1 MYHIYN
7 PIEQFTP
14 FVQVPGNVTL
24 GGPDEKNICA
34 AGCLGSFAGMV
45 IAVTIIALCSLFVGC
60 TTTKEMSYTEQH
72 RIENLMDRMDSLMHT
87 KTVIQQDSAWRET
100 ILHQFQSIREKS
112 DTSHTVVVD
121 SVGNIIKERIII
133 NNTRET
139 ISETD
144 RQERQVM
151 MHRLEVM
158 DSTLN
163 VMRQQIEHSDSL
175 LQAKETTVIKQ
186 VANPLSWW
194 QHARIW
200 LGNLVLIAL
209 AIAAAVWAF
218 RKKTWWNNLLRK
230 N

>member
-1 MYHIYN
+1 MYDNLDTSDSTN
-7 PIEQFTP
+7 PYIQDPYQLT
-14 FVQVPGNVTL
+14 GNLRDAEKKGGCFGTIVCIIVTV
-24 GGPDEKNICA
+24 IV
-34 AGCLGSFAGMV
+34 FAV
-45 IAVTIIALCSLFVGC
+45 VSLLSSCS
-60 TTTKEMSYTEQH
+60 TTKESSFVEH
-72 RIENLMDRMDSLMHT
+72 HKIESLMDRMDSLMHT

-121 SVGNIIKERIII
+121 SVGNIIKERIVI

-144 RQERQVM
+144 RQEREVM

-194 QHARIW
+194 QNARIW
-200 LGNLVLIAL
+200 LGNIVLIAL
-209 AIAAAVWAF
+209 AIAAAVWIWK
-218 RKKTWWNNLLRK
+218 KKTWWLNLLRK
-230 N
+230 K